1 MLREVINKTIYTS
14 IEYYLQ
20 IVLGVFF
27 LSVIY
32 FLMVRPFFASPL
44 KNIPGPYWN
53 RVSIF
58 PSLNSQRTHKWIET
72 VYNLHLK
79 YGTVVVLSPYEISVN
94 GSSQYIKDI
103 YVKNFCKG
111 KFYDNFR
118 NHGHDNPFSELKND
132 VHLKY
137 KKILMNTY
145 NKTSILSPQNPT
157 RSHLVSTVLKVLG
170 RVRKEQELNKN
181 GAIDV
186 YSLFSC
192 LAMDVILAFELGKD
206 SGTNLLEHLESE
218 EVVHWYRKKDSM
230 GFWTTL
236 MPRFWNLAATKE
248 IKKAVNSI
256 EQWHMNLYS
265 HAEKNMNEEK
275 QSYCPSLKVLQ
286 LNGFHDKNAYSFITD
301 NIFAGHRTT
310 AIQLTYLCY
319 EISRPVNRKWQD
331 ILKKELVEHF
341 DEPLNNESIIQDFE
355 IVDKLPVLNALLQEN
370 LRVHSSI
377 PGAHPRVVDRK
388 YTVEVQKV
396 DKILKVLIPQGTI
409 ISCLP
414 YAMHRQEEIFPSPD
428 KFKPERWLPYK
439 EENDADFK
447 ARISNQQRF
456 MMPFGKGIRLCLG
469 MNLAILE
476 IKFTLANLYWHSR
489 SEISDKWCKIENKT
503 LGGCP
508 IKLGLISQGMNCTD
522 EEKMVM
528 VDSYTTRPLNDE
540 CWLSFYFRNN

>member
-1 MLREVINKTIYTS
+1 MLKDIIKKTIYAS
-14 IEYYLQ
+14 IHHHTQTL
-20 IVLGVFF
+20 LGVLL

-32 FLMVRPFFASPL
+32 FLVIRPFFASPL
-44 KNIPGPYWN
+44 RNIPGPYWN
-53 RVSIF
+53 RVSKF
-58 PSLNSQRTHKWIET
+58 PSLNSQRRHKWIET

-94 GSSQYIKDI
+94 GSSQYINEI

-111 KFYDNFR
+111 EFYDNFR
-118 NHGHDNPFSELKND
+118 NHGHGNPFSELKND

-145 NKTSILSPQNPT
+145 NKTSIFSPRNPA
-157 RSHLVSTVLKVLG
+157 RDHLVNAVLKVL
-170 RVRKEQELNKN
+170 RRIRKEQELSKK

-192 LAMDVILAFELGKD
+192 LAMDVILAFELGKNC
-206 SGTNLLEHLESE
+206 GTNLLEHLKSE
-218 EVVHWYRKKDSM
+218 EVIHWYRKKDSM

-248 IKKAVNSI
+248 IKQAVNSI

-265 HAEKNMNEEK
+265 HAEKFTNEEK
-275 QSYCPSLKVLQ
+275 QSYCSSLKVLK
-286 LNGFHDKNAYSFITD
+286 LKGFHDKSAYSFITD

-319 EISRPVNRKWQD
+319 EISRPVNKKWQN

-355 IVDKLPVLNALLQEN
+355 IVDKLPILNALLQEN

-377 PGAHPRVVDRK
+377 PGAQPRVVDRK
-388 YTVEVQKV
+388 YSVEVQKV
-396 DKILKVLIPQGTI
+396 DKIQNVLIPVGTI

-414 YAMHRQEEIFPSPD
+414 YAMHRQEEVFEFPNN
-428 KFKPERWLPYK
+428 FKPERWLRYK

-447 ARISNQQRF
+447 ARISKQKRF

-476 IKFTLANLYWHSR
+476 IKITLANLYWHSR
-489 SEISDKWCKIENKT
+489 SEISGEWCKIENKT
-503 LGGCP
+503 FGGCP
-508 IKLGLISQGMNCTD
+508 IKLGKIPQHINQTD

-540 CWLSFYFRNN
+540 CWLSFYFRN